1 LREHDKDPRSY
12 ARTPMI
18 NAKIR
23 QGWDRLMGPVGR
35 TLARSGFTA
44 NGITFL
50 GVVIQAGVAW
60 LIVEGRILAAGLL
73 AIVAAFADAFDG
85 AVARARGT
93 GNKFGAL
100 LDSTTDRLSDALI
113 FLPVAWLYGVDP
125 DVAARNEPWVAALAL
140 VTLVASF
147 LVSYVKARAEGL
159 GFECNVGIAERA
171 ERLILIIAGL
181 ILNLIPVM
189 LAVLTLLAVMT
200 FIQRVF
206 HVRAQARRI
215 SRSVA

>member
-1 LREHDKDPRSY
+1 
-12 ARTPMI
+12 
-18 NAKIR
+18 
-23 QGWDRLMGPVGR
+23 
-35 TLARSGFTA
+35 
-44 NGITFL
+44 
-50 GVVIQAGVAW
+50 VVIQVGVAW

-85 AVARARGT
+85 AVARARGAT
-93 GNKFGAL
+93 SKFGAL

-113 FLPVAWLYGVDP
+113 FLPVAWLYGVAP
-125 DVAARNEPWVAALAL
+125 DVVARDEPWVAALAL

-181 ILNLIPVM
+181 ILDLIPVM
-189 LAVLTLLAVMT
+189 LAVLTFLAVVT
-200 FIQRVF
+200 FVQRVF

-215 SRSVA
+215 SRSVP